1 MGRFIVAFD
10 CTRRH
15 FFFGPLLA
23 GAIPIAGFGS
33 VPSLKAL
40 GYKSPNEKLNIAS
53 IGAGGKAASDIDG
66 CVTENIVALCDVDQ
80 EKAARKFT
88 EYDRVP
94 KYRDFRKMLDE
105 QGNSI
110 DAVIVSIPDFMHA
123 TAATW
128 AMERGK
134 HVYVQKPLTRTV
146 WEARQLMDAAN
157 KYKVATQMG
166 NQGYSNEGTRQVAE
180 MVWTGE
186 IGSVTEVHAWTD
198 RPIWPQG
205 LTQIPT
211 TEPVPSTL
219 DWDLWLGIAE
229 QRPYTS
235 GGPDYK
241 SPLGGHFYQP
251 GNWRGFYDF
260 GCGALGDMA
269 CHILGAANLALQ
281 LGAPSSVECIHKEG
295 VSSFMFPEKSVIRYD
310 FPARGSMPPVKLFWY
325 DGLKET
331 PKIPGVPE
339 GELLGDLPRKP
350 FVRPAGQAA
359 GQWPP
364 PPKPFTGMIGR
375 VFNFETFEKE
385 KNDPDA
391 VVPPP
396 DGSLFIGDKGMITT
410 GTYGEQTR
418 LIPVEKMADYKFP
431 QPLLTRSPGHY
442 RDWIRACKGG
452 DPACSN
458 FNVAS
463 PFVEWMLLG
472 VIALRFDGKL
482 EWDAAKMRFTN
493 NADANKYLKPTFRKG
508 WSLT

>member
-1 MGRFIVAFD
+1 MAYNF
-10 CTRRH
+10 TRRH
-15 FFFGPLLA
+15 FFFGSLFA
-23 GAIPIAGFGS
+23 GAVPAAGFGT
-33 VPSLKAL
+33 VPSLRAL

-53 IGAGGKAASDIDG
+53 IGAGGKASSDITG
-66 CVTENIVALCDVDQ
+66 CSLENIVALCDVDDKRAEQ
-80 EKAARKFT
+80 KFKQYEK
-88 EYDRVP
+88 VP
-94 KYRDFRKMLDE
+94 KYKDFRRMLDE
-105 QGNSI
+105 QGNGI
-110 DAVIVSIPDFMHA
+110 DAVIVAIPDFMHA
-123 TAATW
+123 TAAMW
-128 AMERGK
+128 CMERGK

-146 WEARQLMDAAN
+146 WEARQLMEAAN

-180 MVWTGE
+180 MIWAGE
-186 IGSVTEVHAWTD
+186 IGNVTEVHAWTD

-205 LTQIPT
+205 LTSIPP
-211 TEPVPSTL
+211 TEPVPETL

-229 QRPYTS
+229 KRPYTS

-269 CHILGAANLALQ
+269 CHILGAPNLALQ
-281 LGAPSSVECIHKEG
+281 LGAPLSVECIHKEG
-295 VSSFMFPEKSVIRYD
+295 PSDFMFPEKSVIRYD
-310 FPARGSMPPVKLFWY
+310 FPARGDMPAVKLFWY
-325 DGLKET
+325 DGLKEA

-339 GELLGDLPRKP
+339 GELLGDLPWR
-350 FVRPAGQAA
+350 RPPRPEGQSASA
-359 GQWPP
+359 PMPP
-364 PPKPFTGMIGR
+364 RPQTGYVGR
-375 VFNFETFEKE
+375 VFNWEAFEKSRADSE
-385 KNDPDA
+385 GSEAP
-391 VVPPP
+391 PLPP

-418 LIPVEKMADYKFP
+418 LIPVEKMRDYQFP
-431 QPLLTRSPGHY
+431 PEFLTRSPGHY

-458 FNVAS
+458 FNVAT

-472 VIALRFDGKL
+472 VIALRVEGKL
-482 EWDAAKMRFTN
+482 EWDAAKLKFTN

-508 WSLT
+508 WTLT